1 MGREGGPF
9 RIPLTI
15 KLYYIMSTK
24 IKATPKWEIKDRT
37 YVLGGGRSPLTYFIK
52 SKGFLWFDED
62 QGINREIRFA
72 SNQRSLFVD
81 EQDDNVR
88 LEQVVFRDGVLFV
101 PRSKPLLQQLL
112 EIYHPQRNKWS
123 LVDKE
128 AKAADY
134 VDTLEVEL
142 DAMMLVNEAEIE
154 HLEAVMRTELGS
166 SVSSMSSKE
175 LKRDAYAFAKRSPK
189 LFTDLY
195 NDEDIKLRN
204 LANRAVEL
212 GIIKL
217 TDNNTTFKHANG
229 KKIIT
234 VPFDEHPFIALAQY
248 FKTDEGVDL
257 MKSITKKLS

>member
-1 MGREGGPF
+1 
-9 RIPLTI
+9 
-15 KLYYIMSTK
+15 MSTK
-24 IKATPKWEIKDRT
+24 TKAAPKWEIKDRT
-37 YVLGGGRSPLTYFIK
+37 YVLNGGFAPLTYFV
-52 SKGFLWFDED
+52 KGKGIIHFDED
-62 QGINREIRFA
+62 KGINREVRYA
-72 SNQRSLFVD
+72 TNQNSLFKD
-81 EQDDNVR
+81 EQDDHVR
-88 LEQVVFRDGVLFV
+88 LEQIIFEDGVLHV
-101 PRSKPLLQQLL
+101 PRNKPLLQQLL
-112 EIYHPQRNKWS
+112 ELYHPSRGKWR
-123 LVDKE
+123 LIDHE

-134 VDTLEVEL
+134 VDTLEIEL

-154 HLEAVMRTELGS
+154 HLEAIMRTELGS